1 MQDYTTYLAEF
12 TKWCEYP
19 EEGRQALLDGYAKLR
34 ATPEAARFFD
44 SQVDLFERDL
54 LFDYPATHAALER
67 VSEAC
72 GVHVHTVRLLFAL
85 CLSRHTHE
93 LYEARGLSED
103 VFRMSMLDMKW
114 KLIECKKH
122 FDIWGAVAGLWFE
135 RFFRLTR
142 FALGRLQFEPHF
154 ARHTYEKNGQIIHP
168 GDVVINMHIPS
179 CGPLTKEACMDSF
192 RQAEQMFAPLFAG
205 KPVPFMCS
213 SWLLYP
219 EHRNILPPTSRI
231 LGFMDFF
238 DIVDSRTSE
247 GGDLWRIFYT
257 DDYSDLDRL
266 PQETS
271 VQRAYVA
278 MLKRGT
284 PAGSGTG
291 YFFMKDGEIL

>member
-1 MQDYTTYLAEF
+1 MQDYTSYLAEF

-19 EEGRQALLDGYAKLR
+19 EEGRQALLDGYAQLCRIAPASK
-34 ATPEAARFFD
+34 FFH

-54 LFDYPATHAALER
+54 LFDYPATHAALEH

-93 LYEARGLSED
+93 LYKARGLSED

-122 FDIWGAVAGLWFE
+122 FDIWGAIAGLWFE

-238 DIVDSRTSE
+238 DIVDSGTSDT
-247 GGDLWRIFYT
+247 GNLWRIFYT

-284 PAGSGTG
+284 PAGFGTG